1 MQSST
6 SPFSK
11 VRGKQVGDPVKSMDQ
26 MLIYSL
32 AAADN
37 APQLASKQSQSGD
50 SNSNSGIQTP
60 TFKHDSSSGFQT
72 PPVTEIKT
80 EAKQTEK
87 PGS

>member
-37 APQLASKQSQSGD
+37 AP
-50 SNSNSGIQTP
+50 
-60 TFKHDSSSGFQT
+60 
-72 PPVTEIKT
+72 
-80 EAKQTEK
+80 
-87 PGS
+87 